1 MRHSG
6 ILSLLAGVA
15 LVAACGDGGNGNGNE
30 APTAGFTYTCNALA
44 CTFTNASTD
53 PDGAATIATYSWD
66 FDDAT
71 PAVTTAN
78 ATHTFAAAGTYT
90 VTLTV
95 TDNEGASDDASQDVT
110 VSATANTNPTANFT
124 FACSDLTCDFTD
136 GSSDAD
142 GSIASRSW
150 TFESGTPATSTTTN
164 PADVAFPATG
174 DYDVTLTVTDNQ
186 GGTGN
191 VTKTV
196 SVTAPAAGA
205 PTASFDVTCSA
216 STCTITNTSTNLTG
230 AETWAW
236 TFGDGQTSTDEDPAP
251 VQYTVNDVTDFTI
264 TLVATN
270 ASGSSQA
277 TRVVTVSPAATLTC
291 GEVGCTLLLD
301 EASTVVVTLE
311 SADCE
316 AHGNTFLI
324 TAPIEETLF
333 EDGCFATVGTQFTLN
348 GGAAFAADTELAAE
362 VRSGLPGAQTPQ
374 LRVTGNFTDG
384 WTLEFDDGF
393 VGPGEPDFND
403 LVMTVKAT
411 PVP

>member
-6 ILSLLAGVA
+6 TLSLLAGVA
-15 LVAACGDGGNGNGNE
+15 LVAACGDGGNGNGTE
-30 APTAGFTYTCNALA
+30 APNASFTAACNALA
-44 CTFTNASTD
+44 CTFTNSSTD
-53 PDGAATIATYSWD
+53 PDGNATIASYSWD
-66 FDDAT
+66 FDDGS

-78 ATHTFAAAGTYT
+78 AAHTYAAAGTYT

-95 TDNEGASDDASQDVT
+95 TDNEGESDDFSSDVT
-110 VSATANTNPTANFT
+110 VSTTANTNPTANFT
-124 FACSDLTCDFTD
+124 FACSDLSCDFTD

-142 GSIASRSW
+142 GTVASRAW
-150 TFESGTPATSTTTN
+150 TFESGTPATSTTAS
-164 PADVAFPATG
+164 PADVIFSGTG
-174 DYDVTLTVTDNQ
+174 DWDVTLTVTDNQ
-186 GGTGN
+186 GGTGT

-196 SVTAPAAGA
+196 SVEAPAAGA
-205 PTASFDVTCSA
+205 PTASFDVACSA

-230 AETWAW
+230 TETWAW
-236 TFGDGQTSTDEDPAP
+236 DFGDGQSSTLEDPAT

-270 ASGSSQA
+270 ALGSSTA
-277 TRVVTVSPAATLTC
+277 TRQVNVSPAATLTC
-291 GEVGCTLLLD
+291 GDVACTLHLD

-324 TAPIEETLF
+324 TAPIQETLF
-333 EDGCFATVGTQFTLN
+333 EDGCFATPGTEFTLN
-348 GGAAFAADTELAAE
+348 GGAAFDADTELAAE
-362 VRSGLPGAQTPQ
+362 VRSGLPGATSPQ

-393 VGPGEPDFND
+393 VGAGEPDFND